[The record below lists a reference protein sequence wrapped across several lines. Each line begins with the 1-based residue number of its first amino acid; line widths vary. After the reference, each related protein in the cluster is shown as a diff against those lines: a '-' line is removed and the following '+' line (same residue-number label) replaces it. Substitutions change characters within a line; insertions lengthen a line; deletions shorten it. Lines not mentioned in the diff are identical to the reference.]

1 MSTYFSF
8 ISSISVVFLSFYFLT
23 TVNANSYIDPGSG
36 SIVLQI
42 VIASVLGTLTL
53 IKIYWSRLKVFF
65 AGLLKKQPNNEP
77 NKK

>member
-23 TVNANSYIDPGSG
+23 TVNANSYIDPGTG
-36 SIVLQI
+36 SMVLQV
-42 VIASVLGTLTL
+42 VIASVLGILTLT
-53 IKIYWSRLKVFF
+53 KIYWSRLKVIF
-65 AGLLKKQPNNEP
+65 ANLLKNRPNNGQ